1 MIIGTIFNVVA
12 LALFAFS
19 PNWFSSTGLL
29 VSFALLFV
37 LLQLTNNVAHSPW
50 SAIIADKVPQNQRGI
65 TAGYNGLF
73 TLVGSILGSLIAGV
87 IVNKNDALP
96 LYKNEIMQ
104 IFLLIA
110 QPALKLPRQ
119 GVLKDVAAINVVE
132 D

>member
-1 MIIGTIFNVVA
+1 M
-12 LALFAFS
+12 
-19 PNWFSSTGLL
+19 
-29 VSFALLFV
+29 
-37 LLQLTNNVAHSPW
+37 
-50 SAIIADKVPQNQRGI
+50 
-65 TAGYNGLF
+65 
-73 TLVGSILGSLIAGV
+73 LGSLIAGV

-96 LYKNEIMQ
+96 LYKNEIVQ